1 MGVGPRRGVEGRTLR
16 RVLAYEWEPLSGQNV
31 VTLNKCII
39 FAELKGKAMT
49 KEQLIKESQ
58 MLIDE
63 YADGN
68 EDVEQMLE
76 DALNLLNRFIE
87 LA

>member
-1 MGVGPRRGVEGRTLR
+1 
-16 RVLAYEWEPLSGQNV
+16 
-31 VTLNKCII
+31 
-39 FAELKGKAMT
+39 MT